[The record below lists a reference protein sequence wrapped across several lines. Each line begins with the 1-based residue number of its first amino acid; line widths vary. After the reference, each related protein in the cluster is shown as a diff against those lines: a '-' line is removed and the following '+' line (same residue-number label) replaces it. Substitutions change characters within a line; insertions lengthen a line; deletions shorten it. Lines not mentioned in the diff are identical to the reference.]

1 MGVEDLDIKLL
12 VSSDTLTPALNKL
25 NTSIGALTDKLETAT
40 VKERSFGDAGVDASD
55 RISTST
61 DSLKDVYTEFNSKL
75 ELVRKGFEMLKKAA
89 EMAAQAMGELTQ
101 QAQLDRLAEVVEIET
116 LTHRVEEL
124 ANRQS
129 DLTRFSREQTREIAA
144 TFVQATIGLRLTMP
158 QIEEGIRLTQDLME
172 ATGRSGREA
181 ASVVAR
187 IYAGNL
193 ESINELLPGQRT
205 HLNLLRREAEMRD
218 RIALEQSGYNQ
229 YQQEYL
235 ALLQEQD
242 RAIELSVAGLE
253 TLQTA
258 YSGAAEAIDPIEQE
272 IQQVTN
278 ELAEFRDEL
287 IRLALQQESESVRN
301 YSRAMRALS
310 VDLRGTAVF
319 GAIGAQRLGDHR
331 AGVVARQHDDAAQQ
345 VLDRNPVGGVQKHG
359 RAAIGHGVLRHG
371 QFLDQVEPAAFLAA
385 FHRLE
390 RHIERHQLG
399 HGGGRQRFVRVL
411 GQKHGAGGLVKDV
424 GGRGFGIKGEGRKAE
439 QDQRQA
445 GSNVADHGRGLLL

>member
-310 VDLRGTAVF
+310 VDLRGTAVSVQTLQELAGGFRQEAASGPREF
-319 GAIGAQRLGDHR
+319 GESTA
-331 AGVVARQHDDAAQQ
+331 VVAARVARLNEELASTTGAM
-345 VLDRNPVGGVQKHG
+345 VL
-359 RAAIGHGVLRHG
+359 
-371 QFLDQVEPAAFLAA
+371 
-385 FHRLE
+385 
-390 RHIERHQLG
+390 
-399 HGGGRQRFVRVL
+399 
-411 GQKHGAGGLVKDV
+411 
-424 GGRGFGIKGEGRKAE
+424 FG
-439 QDQRQA
+439 
-445 GSNVADHGRGLLL
+445 S